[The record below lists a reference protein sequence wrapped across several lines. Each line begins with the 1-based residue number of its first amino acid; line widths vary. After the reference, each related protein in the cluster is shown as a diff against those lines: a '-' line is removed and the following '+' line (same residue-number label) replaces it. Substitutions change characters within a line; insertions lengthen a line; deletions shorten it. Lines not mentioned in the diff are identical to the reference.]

1 MAGRRGLTQCQRC
14 QHADTTG
21 ASSVR
26 TAVLPFALALPLLLQ
41 LPRLRV
47 VERRRQSFSCTC
59 GALCWPAGGRG
70 CAPPAPDCPG
80 TMTRCS
86 RACTGSSGAAAA
98 RRWHRRSAE
107 MPAIRLR
114 TGESSDDCDR
124 EKRNGSGTCST
135 IWRPLPV
142 QLSVGSENG
151 MPACL
156 SGTRGPIILG
166 HGLPTARAPLCAA
179 RRSSGRFAQQLLRS
193 RSICPCSHL
202 SSGQFLLRH
211 RDHTPLGRLSVG
223 PPRSPPA
230 AGPPAAS
237 RGLRREQQDEHQNGG
252 WK

>member
-14 QHADTTG
+14 QRAET
-21 ASSVR
+21 AEVSSVR
-26 TAVLPFALALPLLLQ
+26 TAVLSFALALPLLLQ

-47 VERRRQSFSCTC
+47 VERRRQSFSCT
-59 GALCWPAGGRG
+59 LCWPAGGRG

-124 EKRNGSGTCST
+124 EKRNRSGTCST

-166 HGLPTARAPLCAA
+166 RGLPTARAPLCAA
-179 RRSSGRFAQQLLRS
+179 RRSSGRFAS
-193 RSICPCSHL
+193 AIASFGSICPCCGE
-202 SSGQFLLRH
+202 SSGQFLRPRCALDI
-211 RDHTPLGRLSVG
+211 DHAVDGVSVG
-223 PPRSPPA
+223 PSRSPPA

-237 RGLRREQQDEHQNGG
+237 RGLRREQQDERQNGG